1 MVHRDGLVLL
11 FASILIFLFAYDLRI
26 EMWEGIIMILAMVSY
41 IIFLMIKKDAPV
53 DEGETSGAKATWKD
67 YLIFAISLFALIK
80 SSDYVVS
87 SAIWIAEY
95 FKVSA
100 WAIGA
105 TIVAAGTSLP
115 ELATS
120 IIATVKKKFGISV
133 GNVIGSDIVNTFGI
147 VGISSVIAPINLEA
161 KTQIL
166 GMADSLFS
174 IVILIFTL
182 CLTLIFMRTGWKI
195 SRREGVILFVLAVLR
210 MFFEIYMG
218 RTV

>member
-1 MVHRDGLVLL
+1 MLTQII
-11 FASILIFLFAYDLRI
+11 ILI
-26 EMWEGIIMILAMVSY
+26 VS
-41 IIFLMIKKDAPV
+41 LTV
-53 DEGETSGAKATWKD
+53 
-67 YLIFAISLFALIK
+67 LIFAISLFALIK

-120 IIATVKKKFGISV
+120 IIATIKKKFGISI
-133 GNVIGSDIVNTFGI
+133 GNVIGSDIFNTFGI

-161 KTQIL
+161 KTQIF

-174 IVILIFTL
+174 IVVLILTL

>member
-1 MVHRDGLVLL
+1 M
-11 FASILIFLFAYDLRI
+11 
-26 EMWEGIIMILAMVSY
+26 
-41 IIFLMIKKDAPV
+41 
-53 DEGETSGAKATWKD
+53 
-67 YLIFAISLFALIK
+67 IK

-133 GNVIGSDIVNTFGI
+133 GNVIGSDIFNTFGI

-174 IVILIFTL
+174 IVVLIFTL
-182 CLTLIFMRTGWKI
+182 CLTLIFMRTG
-195 SRREGVILFVLAVLR
+195 
-210 MFFEIYMG
+210 
-218 RTV
+218 